1 MVSEMVEAMV
11 LGPDV
16 SPSGTAAFSSRPA
29 RESRVTACAV
39 ASELPVYWTVQP
51 SMIARRLVNGSTA
64 MSDTLAVAS
73 GSESEM
79 RTTVAVARRPV
90 SSPDGVGIRM
100 KELRPAAPEWT
111 SRRLTSPLVRLPGV
125 GRVQRVS
132 PVFRSYAVAPS
143 RRAES
148 VSWRAHAE
156 WETCCPVT

>member
-1 MVSEMVEAMV
+1 
-11 LGPDV
+11 
-16 SPSGTAAFSSRPA
+16 
-29 RESRVTACAV
+29 
-39 ASELPVYWTVQP
+39 
-51 SMIARRLVNGSTA
+51 
-64 MSDTLAVAS
+64 
-73 GSESEM
+73 M

-111 SRRLTSPLVRLPGV
+111 SRRLTSPPVRLPGV